1 MASDIVRFVDDQG
14 IEYYTVTATGEAG
27 MSVSGLSQFCGVS
40 RAAIHRHFT
49 VTSLDWKLDTVRVIS
64 VTSGR
69 NTPVTIVKD
78 TACSEA
84 IAHYAQQGKPEA
96 IKSLIGFA
104 AIGIR
109 SFIHS
114 QTGWTVRAQS
124 AKVML
129 SGLMLREPASWE
141 RLCSNGFIGEAC
153 RLTGYQWN
161 WKVMGKFLKK
171 HIYDRCGS
179 DVQVYLNEVN
189 PVDEHGNRPSK
200 NHQHFQPEARAML
213 QQHVKTVEDLMR
225 VSVNAQMF
233 EKLMGARFDGCNQ
246 MTVFD
251 I

>member
-27 MSVSGLSQFCGVS
+27 MSLRGLARFCGVHHS
-40 RAAIHRHFT
+40 SVQKFVGGLDDAI
-49 VTSLDWKLDTVRVIS
+49 LDTARVSTATGRTATVKIVRDTICAD
-64 VTSGR
+64 
-69 NTPVTIVKD
+69 TIVY
-78 TACSEA
+78 
-84 IAHYAQQGKPEA
+84 YATQGKPEA
-96 IKSLIGFA
+96 VKALVGFA

-129 SGLMLREPASWE
+129 SGLMLREPAPWE

-153 RLTGYQWN
+153 RLTGHQWN

-189 PVDEHGNRPSK
+189 PADENGNRPNK